1 MLLLLLL
8 TFKIV
13 STSKARILCPIEEN
27 NRKIFKLTAGGDCG
41 CHQVFKIKY

>member
-13 STSKARILCPIEEN
+13 STSKALCPIEKN
-27 NRKIFKLTAGGDCG
+27 NRKIFKLTAGGECG
-41 CHQVFKIKY
+41 CHQVFKIK